1 LASTFSPDEF
11 SFPPD
16 GLAATAAE
24 KWVRQKVSIISE
36 YLVSFCGH
44 TAGKVDDVVF
54 VDLCAGNG
62 LYSVGSQRNLFPSS
76 ALAAPALNLPISK
89 YVFCEQDTERAGILK
104 IRVNKYF
111 RGKNIVILEGNYSTI
126 VDRLRMY
133 VPSTKGKYK
142 VACLCLVD
150 TFSLDVPFEAIEALG
165 EMGFSFLMPFTF
177 ALNSQLNFEYYL
189 VESRDRIKRFLG
201 MPTLERIENGI
212 ASNAQFYKLLVRA
225 YEQKLLAMGFNVA
238 SSVHKID
245 SGLMEMPLYCMG
257 LFSRQV
263 PTRVIQSDVGLAQHT
278 QFELF
283 GK

>member
-1 LASTFSPDEF
+1 LASIFSPEEF
-11 SFPPD
+11 SFQPD
-16 GLAATAAE
+16 GLAATSAE
-24 KWVRQKVSIISE
+24 KWVRQKISIISE

-44 TAGKVDDVVF
+44 TAGKVDDIVF

-62 LYSVGSQRNLFPSS
+62 MYSIGSRKELFPSS
-76 ALAAPALNLPISK
+76 ALSALALNLPISK
-89 YVFCEQDTERAGILK
+89 YVFCEEDAERAGILK

-111 RGKNIVILEGNYSTI
+111 RGRNIVILDGHYSSL

-133 VPSTKGKYK
+133 VPSSKGKYK

-150 TFSLDVPFEAIEALG
+150 TFSLDVPFETIEALG
-165 EMGFSFLMPFTF
+165 DMGFSFLMPFTF

-201 MPTLERIENGI
+201 ASTLERIEKGVG
-212 ASNAQFYKLLVRA
+212 SNSQFYRLLVRA

-245 SGLMEMPLYCMG
+245 SGLMEMPLYCIG

-263 PTRVIQSDVGLAQHT
+263 PAKVIQSDVGAAQHT